1 MKYCLCLLLFVFLSC
16 KEKTVTEVEEEL
28 GLHFDHIPAMTAD
41 STINVFIEIPAG
53 STEKWELDKVRHI
66 LTMDSINDQPRHIDY
81 LGYPANYGM
90 IPNTLSP
97 KDQGGDGDPL
107 DVIVL
112 GPQLD
117 QSIHECKVLGV
128 LKLKDRG
135 EIDDKLI
142 AVVIESPMTKY
153 SSLEELEL
161 NYPRMLDI
169 IEMWFT
175 NYKGVD
181 KDGKTLMK
189 SEGYHDRASALTILK
204 IGFEEKSLP

>member
-1 MKYCLCLLLFVFLSC
+1 MPV
-16 KEKTVTEVEEEL
+16 VEENPS
-28 GLHFDHIPAMTAD
+28 LHFEHIPAMTAD

-53 STEKWELDKVRHI
+53 STEKWELDKVHHK
-66 LTMDSINDQPRHIDY
+66 LVMDSIEGQPRYIDY

-128 LKLKDRG
+128 LKLKDHG

-142 AVVIESPMTKY
+142 AVAIESPMANY
-153 SSLEELEL
+153 SNLEELEL
-161 NYPRMLDI
+161 NYPKMLDI
-169 IEMWFT
+169 IEIWFT

-181 KDGKTLMK
+181 KEGKSLMR
-189 SEGYHDRASALTILK
+189 SEGYKDRTAALTLIKKGLQ
-204 IGFEEKSLP
+204 